1 MILRNT
7 AGQSVLIGPLLL
19 VANGAAVTSGATIK
33 TRIGGT
39 TASGAGTLTH
49 ISGGVW
55 EYAPTQAETD
65 TAVLGLVLEGTS
77 ATSVP
82 LTVPTTRFP
91 AQTAGVLPA
100 VASGSSGGVPLIGS
114 SPLTNLDA
122 AVSSRSTYAGGD
134 TAGTTTLLS
143 RLTSGRATNLDN
155 LDAAVSSRLAT
166 AGYTAAPSAS
176 DNATAVWASG
186 TRTLTATIPSASDNA
201 TAVWAAGA
209 RTLTTTIP
217 TASDNATAV
226 WGNATR
232 ELTSGANLS
241 IPTTADIADAVWDE
255 TQSGHTTAG
264 TFGDYLDAA
273 ISGVSGGGGPS
284 ASDIA
289 DAVWDEILAGHAGA
303 GSAGAVLSAV
313 VPAPTANDNATAVWA
328 SASRTLTTPIPTT
341 AQIADGILG
350 RNVAGGSDGGR
361 TVKQALY
368 ALRNKVT
375 FAAGTMT
382 VYDTDDVAAAW
393 TGAYTTD
400 AAAEPIVGVDPS

>member
-122 AVSSRSTYAGGD
+122 AVSSR
-134 TAGTTTLLS
+134 L
-143 RLTSGRATNLDN
+143 
-155 LDAAVSSRLAT
+155 AA
-166 AGYTAAPSAS
+166 AGYTAA
-176 DNATAVWASG
+176 
-186 TRTLTATIPSASDNA
+186 
-201 TAVWAAGA
+201 
-209 RTLTTTIP
+209 P

-255 TQSGHTTAG
+255 
-264 TFGDYLDAA
+264 LL
-273 ISGVSGGGGPS
+273 V
-284 ASDIA
+284 
-289 DAVWDEILAGHAGA
+289 GHAGA
-303 GSAGAVLSAV
+303 GSAGAILSAI
-313 VPAPTANDNATAVWA
+313 VPAPTASDNATAVWA

-368 ALRNKVT
+368 ALRNRVT
-375 FAAGTMT
+375 LAAGTMT
-382 VYDTDDVAAAW
+382 VYDTDDVAVAW